1 MAHLQGNDI
10 YLAFD
15 GQDVSA
21 EWMSGTWGEGVTDQT
36 LTAGTGSTHEEH
48 GPGLRS
54 FNFNFTLEY
63 DTTTLS
69 NYLTDIR
76 TGAHAMIVGPEGSS
90 SGQPKDNRNVL
101 ITSINIEGQGVE
113 KTPVNVSI
121 SGVGNGT
128 PTTDFFA
135 GGTWS

>member
-10 YLAFD
+10 YLEFD
-15 GQDVSA
+15 GQDVSS
-21 EWMSGTWGEGVTDQT
+21 EWMSGTWGETVTDQT
-36 LTAGTGSTHEEH
+36 LSAGSGLTHEEH
-48 GPGLRS
+48 GPGLYA
-54 FNFNFTLEY
+54 FTFNFTLEY
-63 DTTTLS
+63 DTTTLA
-69 NYLTDIR
+69 NYLTDVR
-76 TGAHAMIVGPEGSS
+76 PGAHTMIVGPEGNTT
-90 SGQPKDNRNVL
+90 GDPKDNRPVL

-135 GGTWS
+135 GGTW